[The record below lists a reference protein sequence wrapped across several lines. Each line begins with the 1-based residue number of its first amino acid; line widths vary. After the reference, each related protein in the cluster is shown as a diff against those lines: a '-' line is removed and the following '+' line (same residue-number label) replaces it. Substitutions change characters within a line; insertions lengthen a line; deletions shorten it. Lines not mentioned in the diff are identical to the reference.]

1 MINIRYHVYSL
12 VAVFLALAIGVA
24 AGSTVV
30 QRSVVD
36 NLKST
41 QGRIEKNL
49 DDLEAKN
56 AQLQDRASA
65 LEGRSGTLTQQGPAA
80 FLTDALA
87 GTHVMVLRAQ
97 GTSNDALSRV
107 RDGLKVA
114 GADTVSDVELKT
126 ALADPDT
133 LAAFG
138 AQLDL
143 TPDQQSQPDQV
154 QAAIGQRLGE
164 LIADVHAERTVPS
177 PTSEPS
183 TADTSDTA
191 APAPTTDAPA
201 SPAATTLD
209 DFLRLLDDAGLA
221 SVRGPLGQDGV
232 STSDMELVVLGGLTK
247 SVDLTPVLQPALEA
261 IAAGGRPMAVAA
273 DAPLDQP
280 LASGEKA
287 HGIVAAARGDSR
299 VRDKVSTVD
308 HVGDFAGVSA
318 LILALAGLPED
329 QVGHYGVDDGADALL
344 PPRRP

>member
-56 AQLQDRASA
+56 AELEDRASA

-80 FLTDALA
+80 FLTDELA

-97 GTSNDALSRV
+97 GTSNDALDRV

-114 GADTVSDVELKT
+114 GADTVSDVELKA

-133 LAAFG
+133 LATFG

-143 TPDQQSQPDQV
+143 TPEQQSQPDQV

-164 LIADVHAERTVPS
+164 LIAAVHAERTVPS

-183 TADTSDTA
+183 TADTSATSDTT
-191 APAPTTDAPA
+191 APTPTTDAAGQPGGHRPGRLPPPA
-201 SPAATTLD
+201 
-209 DFLRLLDDAGLA
+209 RRRRAGLGA
-221 SVRGPLGQDGV
+221 GSAGAGRR
-232 STSDMELVVLGGLTK
+232 
-247 SVDLTPVLQPALEA
+247 VDRRHGARRPGWPDEVGRPDPGA
-261 IAAGGRPMAVAA
+261 AAG
-273 DAPLDQP
+273 
-280 LASGEKA
+280 
-287 HGIVAAARGDSR
+287 ARGDR
-299 VRDKVSTVD
+299 GQRP
-308 HVGDFAGVSA
+308 A
-318 LILALAGLPED
+318 
-329 QVGHYGVDDGADALL
+329 DGGG
-344 PPRRP
+344 RRRAARPAPGQR